1 MSINMPTPRLLRY
14 LLLTLLL
21 CSNRV
26 HAEMQQ
32 LFVDN
37 GWWRWLVLG
46 LTILAIFLLL
56 GFSMKRHHAKQLSQL
71 VQQKTAELEAEL
83 KRREALDLHAKRE
96 SDRLQTLLDNT
107 LESVITIDAGGNIQ
121 HFNHAST
128 QLYGYQPEEIIGHNI
143 TQLMPAKYRPMHEQ
157 GMARFLNT
165 KQSKIIGQSVQVE
178 ALHKSGQIIPIEMT
192 LSSFSWENSYFFTG
206 IARDISLRKA
216 EHQALILAKEE
227 AEKANQAK
235 SEFLSSMSH
244 ELRTPL
250 NAILGFA
257 QLLKSDA
264 NAPLGDEQKSNVSI
278 IQQSGEHLLKL
289 INDVLELSKIEV
301 GNIEVFLEP
310 VDISQVI
317 INCLPLLQ
325 SQADDNEIRVDVA
338 PLPAQWVMADI
349 TRLKQVLINLLSNAI
364 KYNRRRGMVSISS
377 EVIHGLQRLRVTIAD
392 SGIGIPA
399 NRQSQLFIAFDR
411 LGQENSGIEGSG
423 VGLVVTE
430 KLIRAMNGF
439 IGFDSREGE
448 GSRFWIEFPLAACP
462 TDLGAGHQDAKDSL
476 RQQLTGGAIRK
487 VLYIEDNPANIK
499 LMQAYFRQQPQFE
512 LHSCKMAETGLKV
525 IQSLQPDLILMDI
538 NLPGISGLEATR
550 QIRQLPDMQKI
561 PIIAITAAAM
571 PYDQQRASGLFNAY
585 LTKPL
590 DFTELDKQLSNLS

>member
-1 MSINMPTPRLLRY
+1 MSGYQRY
-14 LLLTLLL
+14 LLIILLL
-21 CSNRV
+21 CSNTVSAHPLQQFISDNIWLLLIVSIAMLAAFLAFFWSQNR
-26 HAEMQQ
+26 HHTQQ
-32 LFVDN
+32 LN
-37 GWWRWLVLG
+37 
-46 LTILAIFLLL
+46 
-56 GFSMKRHHAKQLSQL
+56 SL

-83 KRREALDLHAKRE
+83 QRRKALELHAKRE

-107 LESVITIDAGGNIQ
+107 LESVITIDSAGNIQ

-143 TQLMPAKYRPMHEQ
+143 TQLMPAEYRPMHEQ
-157 GMARFLNT
+157 GMARFLKT
-165 KQSKIIGQSVQVE
+165 EQPQMIGKAVQVE
-178 ALHKSGQIIPIEMT
+178 ALHKSGQIIPIELT
-192 LSSFSWENSYFFTG
+192 LSAFYWEDSYFFTG

-216 EHQALILAKEE
+216 EHQALIAAKEE

-257 QLLKSDA
+257 QLLKSDP
-264 NAPLGDEQKSNVSI
+264 NSPLSDDQQSNVNI
-278 IQQSGEHLLKL
+278 IQHSGEHLLKL
-289 INDVLELSKIEV
+289 INDVLELSKIEA
-301 GNIEVFLEP
+301 GNIEVSLEP
-310 VDISQVI
+310 VEISQVI
-317 INCLPLLQ
+317 AHCLPLLQ
-325 SQADDNEIRVDVA
+325 SQADDNEIRVDIA
-338 PLPAQWVMADI
+338 PLPARWVMADI

-377 EVIHGLQRLRVTIAD
+377 EVIHGLQRLRITIAD
-392 SGIGIPA
+392 SGIGIPV
-399 NRQSQLFIAFDR
+399 NRQSKLFTAFDR

-430 KLIRAMNGF
+430 KLIRAMHGF
-439 IGFDSREGE
+439 IGFDSRHGE
-448 GSRFWIEFPLAACP
+448 GSRFWIELPLAACP
-462 TDLGAGHQDAKDSL
+462 TEHASDYKDTESIR
-476 RQQLTGGAIRK
+476 RQQVSDGTIRK

-499 LMQAYFRQQPQFE
+499 LMQAYFRQQPKFE

-538 NLPGISGLEATR
+538 NLPGISGLEASR
-550 QIRQLPDMQKI
+550 QIQQLPDMQKI

-571 PYDQQRASGLFNAY
+571 PYDLQRAKGLFAAY

-590 DFTELDKQLSNLS
+590 DFSELDKQLSLLL

>member
-1 MSINMPTPRLLRY
+1 MPSYPL
-14 LLLTLLL
+14 
-21 CSNRV
+21 
-26 HAEMQQ
+26 
-32 LFVDN
+32 
-37 GWWRWLVLG
+37 
-46 LTILAIFLLL
+46 FLLL
-56 GFSMKRHHAKQLSQL
+56 LLMLPSHMARAESPLQHVGQSLWQVLPVVLLFIAALLVISFGLKRRHAKQLNAL
-71 VQQKTAELEAEL
+71 VESKTAELEAEL
-83 KRREALDLHAKRE
+83 QRRKQLELHAKRE
-96 SDRLQTLLDNT
+96 SERLQTLLDHT
-107 LESVITIDAGGNIQ
+107 LESVITIDATGNIQ
-121 HFNHAST
+121 HFNKAST
-128 QLYGYQPEEIIGHNI
+128 ALYGYQPEEIIGHNI
-143 TQLMPAKYRPMHEQ
+143 TQLMPAQYRSMHEQ

-165 KQSKIIGQSVQVE
+165 EQSKIIGQAVQVE
-178 ALHKSGQIIPIEMT
+178 ALHKSGQVIPIELT
-192 LSSFSWENSYFFTG
+192 LSAFHWEDRYFFTG

-216 EHQALILAKEE
+216 EHQALIAAKEE

-264 NAPLGDEQKSNVSI
+264 NAPLSEDQQNNISI

-289 INDVLELSKIEV
+289 INDVLELSKIEG
-301 GNIEVFLEP
+301 GNIEVSLEP

-317 INCLPLLQ
+317 VNCLPLLQ
-325 SQADDNEIRVDVA
+325 SLANENEIRVDIA

-399 NRQSQLFIAFDR
+399 NRQAKLFTAFDR

-430 KLIRAMNGF
+430 RLIKAMQGF

-448 GSRFWIEFPLAACP
+448 GSRFWVELPLAACP
-462 TDLGAGHQDAKDSL
+462 ADLATDDNAVSNAAGQSNLQTTAK
-476 RQQLTGGAIRK
+476 K

-499 LMQAYFRQQPQFE
+499 LMQAYFRQHPEFE

-525 IQSLQPDLILMDI
+525 MQSLRPDLILMDI
-538 NLPGISGLEATR
+538 NLPGISGLEATK
-550 QIRQLPDMQKI
+550 QIRQLPEMQNVQV
-561 PIIAITAAAM
+561 IAITAAAM
-571 PYDQQRASGLFNAY
+571 PYDQQRASGLFDAY

-590 DFTELDKQLSNLS
+590 DFNELDKQLNSLV

>member
-1 MSINMPTPRLLRY
+1 MSSYQRY
-14 LLLTLLL
+14 LLIILLL
-21 CSNRV
+21 CSNSVSAHPLQQFIADNKWLLLIGSIALLAVFFAFFWWMNRR
-26 HAEMQQ
+26 HTQQ
-32 LFVDN
+32 LN
-37 GWWRWLVLG
+37 
-46 LTILAIFLLL
+46 
-56 GFSMKRHHAKQLSQL
+56 SL

-83 KRREALDLHAKRE
+83 QRRKALELHAKRE
-96 SDRLQTLLDNT
+96 SDRMQTLLDNT
-107 LESVITIDAGGNIQ
+107 LESVITIDATGNIQ

-143 TQLMPAKYRPMHEQ
+143 IQLMPAKYRPMHEQ

-165 KQSKIIGQSVQVE
+165 EQSTIIGQALQVE
-178 ALHKSGQIIPIEMT
+178 ALHKSGQIIPIELT
-192 LSSFSWENSYFFTG
+192 LSVFHWEDRYFFTG

-216 EHQALILAKEE
+216 EHQALIAAKEE

-257 QLLKSDA
+257 QLLKSDP
-264 NAPLGDEQKSNVSI
+264 NAPLSDDQQNNANI

-289 INDVLELSKIEV
+289 INDVLELSKIEA
-301 GNIEVFLEP
+301 GNMTVSLEP
-310 VDISQVI
+310 VEISQVI
-317 INCLPLLQ
+317 AHCLPLLQ
-325 SQADDNEIRVDVA
+325 SQADANEIRVDIA
-338 PLPAQWVMADI
+338 PLSAKWVMADL

-364 KYNRRRGMVSISS
+364 KYNRRRGMISIST
-377 EVIHGLQRLRVTIAD
+377 EVTHGLQRLRVTIAD
-392 SGIGIPA
+392 SGIGIPQ
-399 NRQSQLFIAFDR
+399 NRQSKLFTAFDR
-411 LGQENSGIEGSG
+411 LGQENSDIEGSG

-430 KLIRAMNGF
+430 KLIQAMHGF

-448 GSRFWIEFPLAACP
+448 GSRFWIELPLAACQ
-462 TDLGAGHQDAKDSL
+462 TAHGAVHKDPEVIR
-476 RQQLTGGAIRK
+476 RQQLIDGTVRK

-550 QIRQLPDMQKI
+550 QIRQLPNMQNI
-561 PIIAITAAAM
+561 LIIAITAAAM

-590 DFTELDKQLSNLS
+590 DFTELDKQLAQLG

>member
-1 MSINMPTPRLLRY
+1 MPNFLQY

-21 CSNRV
+21 CSNCV
-26 HAEMQQ
+26 HAETQQ
-32 LFVDN
+32 LFIEN

-46 LTILAIFLLL
+46 LIILAFFLLL
-56 GFSMKRHHAKQLSQL
+56 GLSLKPRHAKQLSQL
-71 VQQKTAELEAEL
+71 VQKKTAELEAEL
-83 KRREALDLHAKRE
+83 QRREALELRTKRE

-107 LESVITIDAGGNIQ
+107 LESVITIDAAGNIQ
-121 HFNHAST
+121 HFNHASI

-165 KQSKIIGQSVQVE
+165 EQSKIIGQAVQVE
-178 ALHKSGQIIPIEMT
+178 ALHKSGQIIPIELT
-192 LSSFSWENSYFFTG
+192 LSAFHWEDRYFFTG

-216 EHQALILAKEE
+216 EHQALIAAKEE

-250 NAILGFA
+250 NAILGFT

-264 NAPLGDEQKSNVSI
+264 SAPLSDEQKSNISI
-278 IQQSGEHLLKL
+278 IQQSGEHLLTL
-289 INDVLELSKIEV
+289 INEVLELSKIEA
-301 GNIEVFLEP
+301 GNIQVSLEP

-325 SQADDNEIRVDVA
+325 SQADDNEIRVDIA
-338 PLPAQWVMADI
+338 PLPADWVMADV

-364 KYNRRRGMVSISS
+364 KYNRPNGMVSISS
-377 EVIHGLQRLRVTIAD
+377 EVIYGLQRLRVTIAD
-392 SGIGIPA
+392 SGIGIPF
-399 NRQSQLFIAFDR
+399 NRQSKLFTAFDR
-411 LGQENSGIEGSG
+411 LGQENSDIEGSG

-430 KLIRAMNGF
+430 KLMRAMNGF
-439 IGFDSREGE
+439 IGFDSRDGE
-448 GSRFWIEFPLAACP
+448 GSRFWIELPLAGCL
-462 TDLGAGHQDAKDSL
+462 TDLAARNQDAKDCL
-476 RQQLTGGAIRK
+476 RQQLTGGSIRK

-525 IQSLQPDLILMDI
+525 IQSLQPELILMDI
-538 NLPGISGLEATR
+538 NLPGINGLEATR
-550 QIRQLPDMQKI
+550 QIRQLPNMQNI
-561 PIIAITAAAM
+561 PIMAITAAAM

-590 DFTELDKQLSNLS
+590 DFTELDKQLSQLS

>member
-1 MSINMPTPRLLRY
+1 MSGYQRY
-14 LLLTLLL
+14 LLIILLL
-21 CSNRV
+21 CSNSVSAHPFQQFIAANKWLFLISTIAILAALSVFLWSLNRR
-26 HAEMQQ
+26 HTQQ
-32 LFVDN
+32 LN
-37 GWWRWLVLG
+37 SLVE
-46 LTILAIFLLL
+46 
-56 GFSMKRHHAKQLSQL
+56 
-71 VQQKTAELEAEL
+71 QKTAELEAEL
-83 KRREALDLHAKRE
+83 QRRKALELHAKRE

-107 LESVITIDAGGNIQ
+107 LESVITIDAAGNIQ
-121 HFNHAST
+121 HFNHASI
-128 QLYGYQPEEIIGHNI
+128 QLYGYQPEEVIGHNI

-157 GMARFLNT
+157 GMARFLKT
-165 KQSKIIGQSVQVE
+165 EQSKIIGQAVQIE
-178 ALHKSGQIIPIEMT
+178 ALHKSGQIIPIELT
-192 LSSFSWENSYFFTG
+192 LSTFQWEDSYFFTG

-216 EHQALILAKEE
+216 EHQALIAAKEE

-257 QLLKSDA
+257 QLLKSDP
-264 NAPLGDEQKSNVSI
+264 NAPLSDDQQSNVNI

-289 INDVLELSKIEV
+289 INDVLELSKIEA
-301 GNIEVFLEP
+301 GNTEVSLEP
-310 VDISQVI
+310 VEISQVI
-317 INCLPLLQ
+317 AHCLPLLQ
-325 SQADDNEIRVDVA
+325 SQADENEIRVDIA
-338 PLPAQWVMADI
+338 PSSAQWVMADM

-364 KYNRRRGMVSISS
+364 KYNRRRGMVSIST
-377 EVIHGLQRLRVTIAD
+377 ELIHGLQRLRVTIAD
-392 SGIGIPA
+392 SGIGIPQ
-399 NRQSQLFIAFDR
+399 NRQSKIFTAFDR

-430 KLIRAMNGF
+430 KLMRAMHGF

-448 GSRFWIEFPLAACP
+448 GSRFWIELPMAACP
-462 TDLGAGHQDAKDSL
+462 TPHGADHKDQENNH
-476 RQQLTGGAIRK
+476 RQQIIDGIVRK

-538 NLPGISGLEATR
+538 NLPGISGLEASR
-550 QIRQLPDMQKI
+550 QIRQLPAMQKI

-571 PYDQQRASGLFNAY
+571 PYDLQRAKGLFDAY

-590 DFTELDKQLSNLS
+590 DFTELDKELSQLL

>member
-1 MSINMPTPRLLRY
+1 MLPINIAHADLPLQHAGQYLWQLLAG
-14 LLLTLLL
+14 LLIIIAILLIIGL
-21 CSNRV
+21 SLKRR
-26 HAEMQQ
+26 HA
-32 LFVDN
+32 
-37 GWWRWLVLG
+37 
-46 LTILAIFLLL
+46 
-56 GFSMKRHHAKQLSQL
+56 SQL
-71 VQQKTAELEAEL
+71 NALVKSKTAELEAEL
-83 KRREALDLHAKRE
+83 QRRKTLELHAKHE
-96 SDRLQTLLDNT
+96 SDRLQTLLDHT
-107 LESVITIDAGGNIQ
+107 LESVITIDATGNIQ
-121 HFNHAST
+121 HFNQAST

-157 GMARFLNT
+157 GMARFLST
-165 KQSKIIGQSVQVE
+165 EQSKIIGQAVQLE
-178 ALHKSGQIIPIEMT
+178 ALHKSGQIIPIELT
-192 LSSFSWENSYFFTG
+192 LSAFHWQDRYFFTG

-216 EHQALILAKEE
+216 EHQALIAAKEE

-257 QLLKSDA
+257 QLLKSDP
-264 NAPLGDEQKSNVSI
+264 NAPLSDEQLSNVSI
-278 IQQSGEHLLKL
+278 IHQSGEHLLKL
-289 INDVLELSKIEV
+289 INDVLELSKIEA
-301 GNIEVFLEP
+301 GNIEVSLEP

-317 INCLPLLQ
+317 NNCLPLLQ
-325 SQADDNEIRVDVA
+325 SQADNNEIRVDIA
-338 PLPAQWVMADI
+338 PQTAQWVMADV

-364 KYNRRRGMVSISS
+364 KYNRRRGMVSIST
-377 EVIHGLQRLRVTIAD
+377 EVIHGLQRLRITVAD
-392 SGIGIPA
+392 SGIGIPM
-399 NRQSQLFIAFDR
+399 NRQSKIFTAFDR

-430 KLIRAMNGF
+430 KLLRAMHGF
-439 IGFDSREGE
+439 IGFDSRQGE
-448 GSRFWIEFPLAACP
+448 GSRFWIELPLAACP
-462 TDLGAGHQDAKDSL
+462 TDLAAGHQDATDNL
-476 RQQLTGGAIRK
+476 RQQLTGGSIRK

-550 QIRQLPDMQKI
+550 QIRQLPDMQNI
-561 PIIAITAAAM
+561 PVIAITAAAM
-571 PYDQQRASGLFNAY
+571 PYDQQRTKDLFNAY

-590 DFTELDKQLSNLS
+590 DFAELDKQLSLLI

>member
-1 MSINMPTPRLLRY
+1 MSGYQRY
-14 LLLTLLL
+14 LLIILLL
-21 CSNRV
+21 CSNSVSAHPLQQFIADNKWLLLIGSIAILAAFSAFLWSLNRR
-26 HAEMQQ
+26 HTQQ
-32 LFVDN
+32 LN
-37 GWWRWLVLG
+37 
-46 LTILAIFLLL
+46 
-56 GFSMKRHHAKQLSQL
+56 SL

-83 KRREALDLHAKRE
+83 QRRKALELHAKRE

-107 LESVITIDAGGNIQ
+107 LESVITIDAAGNIQ

-128 QLYGYQPEEIIGHNI
+128 QLYGYQPEEVIGHNI

-157 GMARFLNT
+157 GMARFLKT
-165 KQSKIIGQSVQVE
+165 EQSQMIGRAVQVE
-178 ALHKSGQIIPIEMT
+178 ALHKSGQIIPIELT
-192 LSSFSWENSYFFTG
+192 LSAFHWEDSYFFTG

-216 EHQALILAKEE
+216 EHQALITAKEE

-257 QLLKSDA
+257 QLLKSDPNTPLSDDQLSNA
-264 NAPLGDEQKSNVSI
+264 NI

-289 INDVLELSKIEV
+289 INDVLELSKIEA
-301 GNIEVFLEP
+301 GNIEVSLEP
-310 VDISQVI
+310 VEISQVI
-317 INCLPLLQ
+317 AHCLPLLQ
-325 SQADDNEIRVDVA
+325 SQADANEIRVDIA
-338 PLPAQWVMADI
+338 PLSAQWVMADI

-364 KYNRRRGMVSISS
+364 KYNRRRGMVSIST

-392 SGIGIPA
+392 SGIGIPQ
-399 NRQSQLFIAFDR
+399 NRQSKLFTAFDR
-411 LGQENSGIEGSG
+411 LGQENSDIEGSG

-430 KLIRAMNGF
+430 KLIRAMHGF

-448 GSRFWIEFPLAACP
+448 GSRFWIELPFAACP
-462 TDLGAGHQDAKDSL
+462 TEHAANQDPEGNR
-476 RQQLTGGAIRK
+476 RQQVTDGTVRK

-538 NLPGISGLEATR
+538 NLPGISGLEASR
-550 QIRQLPDMQKI
+550 QIHQLPAMQKI

-571 PYDQQRASGLFNAY
+571 PYDLQRAKGLFDAY

-590 DFTELDKQLSNLS
+590 DFTELDKQLSQLL